1 MSFIKYIGWWGP
13 GETVTL
19 TARRK
24 SDGYYLKSDGTWQ
37 AGANTI
43 ACTEDNSALGS
54 AIQPAYY
61 SGVDPDAPH
70 VWVMK
75 TAGGDIIG
83 GDPGIDVVAIQ
94 KNKAFSNFEFLMVSS
109 VDHISPIT
117 GLTLN
122 GQRSLDGAAFASVGG
137 ARAEVGNGI
146 YKFDALAADT
156 NCNIGT
162 WRFYATGA
170 DDTFITFM
178 TKL

>member
-1 MSFIKYIGWWGP
+1 MSFIKFIGWWSP

-19 TARRK
+19 TVRRK
-24 SDGYYLKSDGTWQ
+24 SDGYYMKSDETWQ
-37 AGANTI
+37 VGLITI
-43 ACTEDNSALGS
+43 STTELTSGLGS
-54 AIQPAYY
+54 AITSAYY
-61 SGVDPDAPH
+61 SGVSPNAPH

-75 TAGGDIIG
+75 TAGGDIIA
-83 GDPGIDVVAIQ
+83 GDPTDDVIAIQ
-94 KNKAFSNFEFLMVSS
+94 KNKALDDFEFLMVSS

>member
-1 MSFIKYIGWWGP
+1 MAFIKFIGWWSP
-13 GETVTL
+13 GKTVTL
-19 TARRK
+19 TIRRK
-24 SDGYYLKSDGTWQ
+24 LDGFYMKPDETWQ
-37 AGANTI
+37 AGAVTI
-43 ACTEDNSALGS
+43 PTTEDTTALGS
-54 AIQPAYY
+54 DITSAYY
-61 SGVDPDAPH
+61 SGVEPDAPH
-70 VWVMK
+70 VWAMK
-75 TAGGDIIG
+75 TAGGDIIA
-83 GDPGIDVVAIQ
+83 GDPTDDVIAIQ
-94 KNKAFSNFEFLMVSS
+94 KNKPLDDFEFLMVSS

>member
-1 MSFIKYIGWWGP
+1 MAFIKYIGWWSP

-19 TARRK
+19 TIRKK
-24 SDGYYLKSDGTWQ
+24 SDGWYWTGTAWQ
-37 AGANTI
+37 AGATTV
-43 ACTEDNSALGS
+43 ATTEDTTILGS
-54 AIQPAYY
+54 AITSAYY
-61 SGVDPDAPH
+61 SGTSPDAPH

-75 TAGGDIIG
+75 TAGGDIIA
-83 GDPGIDVVAIQ
+83 GDPTDDVIAIQ
-94 KNKAFSNFEFLMVSS
+94 KNKALDDFEFLMVSS

-178 TKL
+178 TKP